1 MGGSVPIVH
10 GEPLGPLEAGG
21 RGDPSGETDF
31 FVYLIAVVV
40 SALVLVTVILTTTG
54 MVNHFLFAFFL
65 TPCIEI

>member
-21 RGDPSGETDF
+21 RGDSSGETDF

-54 MVNHFLFAFFL
+54 MVNHFLFAFIL
-65 TPCIEI
+65 TPCTEI